1 MKTRIVMPAMLVIA
15 TLLGACTSMPR
26 TTSLLDQTHVEYRA
40 AQNNA
45 DVGRHATLELKQ
57 AGEAVALAD
66 TAAANRDSA
75 ESIDKLAYL
84 ARQKVALTQEV
95 AKRKAAESDV
105 ANAEKV
111 RDEMRLTQR
120 TNEADRARQAADT
133 ARLATDAARLDTDA
147 ARRDTA
153 AANARVSTLETQM
166 ADLAAKQTE
175 RGMVITLGD
184 VLFAT
189 DESQLNEQGQS
200 TIRKLSE
207 FLQQHPARNVLIE
220 GFTDSTGSAAHNQQL
235 SERRAGAV
243 ARSLSDQGIAQ
254 KRVETRGYGQEFPVA
269 SNATTTD
276 RQLNRRVEIVL
287 SEDDGRIKPR

>member
-40 AQNNA
+40 AQNNP
-45 DVGRHATLELKQ
+45 DIGRYAPLELKQ
-57 AGEAVALAD
+57 AGEAMALAD
-66 TAAANRDSA
+66 AASADRESA
-75 ESIDKLAYL
+75 ERIDQLAYL

-105 ANAEKV
+105 ASAEKT
-111 RDEMRLTQR
+111 RDEMRLAQR
-120 TNEADRARQAADT
+120 TNEADRAHQ
-133 ARLATDAARLDTDA
+133 ATDRARSATDA

-153 AANARVSTLETQM
+153 DANARVASLESQL
-166 ADLAAKQTE
+166 ADLAAKKTE

-189 DESQLNEQGQS
+189 DKYQLNEQGQS
-200 TIRKLSE
+200 TIQKLSQ

-220 GFTDSTGSAAHNQQL
+220 GFTDSTGSAAYNQQL

-243 ARSLSDQGIAQ
+243 ARSLSDSGIA
-254 KRVETRGYGQEFPVA
+254 RTRIETRGYGEEYPVA

-287 SEDDGRIKPR
+287 SEDGGKIRPR

>member
-15 TLLGACTSMPR
+15 SLLGACTSMPR

-40 AQNNA
+40 AKNSA
-45 DVGRHATLELKQ
+45 DVSRHAPLEMQQ
-57 AGEAVALAD
+57 AADAMALAD
-66 TAAANRDSA
+66 AASAERESA
-75 ESIDKLAYL
+75 ESIDQLAYL
-84 ARQKVALTQEV
+84 ARQKIALAREV
-95 AKRKAAESDV
+95 TKRKVAESDV
-105 ANAEKV
+105 ANAEKT
-111 RDEMRLTQR
+111 RDEMRLAQR
-120 TNEADRARQAADT
+120 TDEADRAH
-133 ARLATDAARLDTDA
+133 LATDRARSATDA

-153 AANARVSTLETQM
+153 EANARVSSLEAQM
-166 ADLAAKQTE
+166 ADLAAKKTE

-189 DESQLNEQGQS
+189 DQSHLNEQGKA
-200 TIRKLSE
+200 TVRKLSV

-220 GFTDSTGSAAHNQQL
+220 GFTDSTGSTAHNQEL

-243 ARSLSDQGIAQ
+243 ARSLSDQGIA
-254 KRVETRGYGQEFPVA
+254 RTRIETRGYGEEYPVA

-287 SEDDGRIKPR
+287 SEDGGRIKPR

>member
-15 TLLGACTSMPR
+15 SLLGACTSMPR

-45 DVGRHATLELKQ
+45 DVGRHAPLELKQ
-57 AGEAVALAD
+57 AGEALALAD
-66 TAAANRDSA
+66 AASA
-75 ESIDKLAYL
+75 ERESAERIDQLAYL
-84 ARQKVALTQEV
+84 ARQKVALSQEV

-105 ANAEKV
+105 ASAEKT
-111 RDEMRLTQR
+111 RDEMRLAQR
-120 TNEADRARQAADT
+120 TNEADRAR
-133 ARLATDAARLDTDA
+133 LATDRARSATDA

-153 AANARVSTLETQM
+153 DANARVSSLESQL
-166 ADLAAKQTE
+166 ADLAAKKTE

-189 DESQLNEQGQS
+189 DKYQLNEQGQS
-200 TIRKLSE
+200 TIQKLSQ

-220 GFTDSTGSAAHNQQL
+220 GFTDSTGSAAYNQQL
-235 SERRAGAV
+235 SDRRAGAV
-243 ARSLSDQGIAQ
+243 ARSLSDSGIS
-254 KRVETRGYGQEFPVA
+254 RTRIETRGYGEEYPVA

-287 SEDDGRIKPR
+287 PEDGGKIKPR

>member
-1 MKTRIVMPAMLVIA
+1 MKNRILMPAMLVIA

-26 TTSLLDQTHVEYRA
+26 TTSLLDQTRVEFRA
-40 AQNNA
+40 AQNNP

-57 AGEAVALAD
+57 ASDALALAD

-75 ESIDKLAYL
+75 ERIDQLAYL

-105 ANAEKV
+105 ANSEKV
-111 RDEMRLTQR
+111 RDEMRLAQR

-133 ARLATDAARLDTDA
+133 ARLATDAAR
-147 ARRDTA
+147 RDTA
-153 AANARVSTLETQM
+153 AANARVSSLEAQL
-166 ADLAAKQTE
+166 ADLAAKKTE

-189 DESQLNEQGQS
+189 DEAQLNEQGQS
-200 TIRKLSE
+200 TIRKLSQ

-220 GFTDSTGSAAHNQQL
+220 GFTDSTGGARHNQQL
-235 SERRAGAV
+235 SDRRAGAV
-243 ARSLSDQGIAQ
+243 ARSLIDQGID
-254 KRVETRGYGQEFPVA
+254 RRRIESRGYGQEYPVA
-269 SNATTTD
+269 SNATETD

>member
-15 TLLGACTSMPR
+15 SLLGACTSMPR

-40 AQNNA
+40 AQNNP
-45 DVGRHATLELKQ
+45 DVSRHAPLELKQ
-57 AGEAVALAD
+57 AGEAMALAD
-66 TAAANRDSA
+66 TASA
-75 ESIDKLAYL
+75 ERESAERIDQLAYL

-105 ANAEKV
+105 ASAEKT
-111 RDEMRLTQR
+111 RDEMRLAQR
-120 TNEADRARQAADT
+120 TNEADRS
-133 ARLATDAARLDTDA
+133 RLATDRARSATDA

-153 AANARVSTLETQM
+153 DANARVSSLESQL
-166 ADLAAKQTE
+166 ADLAAKKTE

-189 DESQLNEQGQS
+189 DKYQLNEQGQS
-200 TIRKLSE
+200 TIQKLSQ

-220 GFTDSTGSAAHNQQL
+220 GFTDSTGSAAYNQQL

-243 ARSLSDQGIAQ
+243 ALSLSDQGIA
-254 KRVETRGYGQEFPVA
+254 RNRIETRGYGEEYPVA

-287 SEDDGRIKPR
+287 SEDGGKIKPR

>member
-1 MKTRIVMPAMLVIA
+1 MKNRIVMPAMLVIA

-40 AQNNA
+40 AQNNPN
-45 DVGRHATLELKQ
+45 VGRHAPLELKQ
-57 AGEAVALAD
+57 AGEAMALAD
-66 TAAANRDSA
+66 AASADRESA
-75 ESIDKLAYL
+75 ERIDQLAYL

-105 ANAEKV
+105 ANSEKV

-120 TNEADRARQAADT
+120 TNEADRAR
-133 ARLATDAARLDTDA
+133 LATDA

-153 AANARVSTLETQM
+153 AANARVSSLEAQM
-166 ADLAAKQTE
+166 ADLAAKKTE

-200 TIRKLSE
+200 TIRKLSQ
-207 FLQQHPARNVLIE
+207 FLQEHPARNVLIE
-220 GFTDSTGSAAHNQQL
+220 GFTDSTGSATYNQQL

-243 ARSLSDQGIAQ
+243 ARGLSDQGIA
-254 KRVETRGYGQEFPVA
+254 RTRIETRGYGQEFPVA
-269 SNATTTD
+269 SNATITD

-287 SEDDGRIKPR
+287 SEDGGKIKPR